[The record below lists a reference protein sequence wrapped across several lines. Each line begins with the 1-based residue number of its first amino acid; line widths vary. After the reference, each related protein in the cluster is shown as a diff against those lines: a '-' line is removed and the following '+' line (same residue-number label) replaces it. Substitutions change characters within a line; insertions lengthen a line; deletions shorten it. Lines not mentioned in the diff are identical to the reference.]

1 MGVAFL
7 ESLSHYYVNSSS
19 YSILITLMKIA
30 LCWYVTPCVLV
41 YGYLHW
47 WEAWCFHLQGH
58 LPWIWGQE
66 VSPQVW
72 KPNCWS
78 HCVTFH
84 MTAPFIASAMK
95 TSDPTVWDWNIHA
108 FVLKGNVITVIG
120 VKFRGLTVVL
130 QILVWKWFCY
140 SVCLPHSMECNCV
153 ILTVETLP
161 SAFGQGSP
169 EFYGTQSFVV
179 TLVEIHLWT
188 HFRAPCEA

>member
-19 YSILITLMKIA
+19 YNILITLKKIA

-47 WEAWCFHLQGH
+47 WEAWCFHLQVH

-78 HCVTFH
+78 HGVTFH
-84 MTAPFIASAMK
+84 MTAPFIANAMK
-95 TSDPTVWDWNIHA
+95 TSDLTVWDWNVHA

-120 VKFRGLTVVL
+120 VWLNLEALQLCYKYWCGNDSAILCVYHTAWNVTVWSW
-130 QILVWKWFCY
+130 Q
-140 SVCLPHSMECNCV
+140 
-153 ILTVETLP
+153 
-161 SAFGQGSP
+161 
-169 EFYGTQSFVV
+169 
-179 TLVEIHLWT
+179 
-188 HFRAPCEA
+188 